1 MAPGAVIVHH
11 AHRLHERV
19 DGGGPPEL
27 PAQLLQRLGQGHG
40 VLGGC
45 GAQGGGRAGRRVEAP
60 EERRKRALLF
70 DHFQRACRVVDHRF
84 DLAAMPHDAGV
95 GQQGGDLL
103 FTEARHL
110 GRIEIREAAP
120 ERLALVQDGAP
131 TEARLEPFQAKLFEQ
146 GAVIALRTAP
156 FVVVIG
162 HVFGGRIHPAAAGQ
176 AVGKFGFSS

>member
-1 MAPGAVIVHH
+1 
-11 AHRLHERV
+11 
-19 DGGGPPEL
+19 
-27 PAQLLQRLGQGHG
+27 
-40 VLGGC
+40 
-45 GAQGGGRAGRRVEAP
+45 
-60 EERRKRALLF
+60 
-70 DHFQRACRVVDHRF
+70 
-84 DLAAMPHDAGV
+84 MPHDAGV

-176 AVGKFGFSS
+176 AVGKFGFSVQGIAPGGNQATDATAATSPKKVVAAAVRIPLLFAPQIPRQPCPRAPPCPC